1 MRKSERAWV
10 GLGTFL
16 VTGIV
21 SVFAAGI
28 LSRTWANQ
36 QQQQATQEP
45 NLPGL
50 MLAKLASTQRVVT
63 GLVSKNFGEI
73 KRGAKDMI
81 SICDASQWES
91 HPDPVYGH
99 YKSELRR
106 QATNLSD
113 LADQQN
119 LEGASFSYIQTIATC
134 ISCHTHCRDILRIAE
149 VPNRVIQI
157 PVVGDEYERTGMPI
171 YRR

>member
-1 MRKSERAWV
+1 MKSIRTWV
-10 GLGTFL
+10 WAGTFL
-16 VTGIV
+16 AIGAGV
-21 SVFAAGI
+21 SVLSAA
-28 LSRTWANQ
+28 WANNQ
-36 QQQQATQEP
+36 QPSQEQ
-45 NLPGL
+45 NMPGL

-73 KRGAKDMI
+73 KRGAKDMM

-99 YKSELRR
+99 YKTELRR
-106 QATNLSD
+106 QASSLSD

-119 LEGASFSYIQTIATC
+119 LEGAGFSYIQTISTC
-134 ISCHTHCRDILRIAE
+134 INCHTHCRDILRIAE

-157 PVVGDEYERTGMPI
+157 PVVGDEYERSGMPI

>member
-1 MRKSERAWV
+1 MKSK
-10 GLGTFL
+10 
-16 VTGIV
+16 
-21 SVFAAGI
+21 
-28 LSRTWANQ
+28 RTWVWVATAVTILTGASLLTNAMANNNQ
-36 QQQQATQEP
+36 QEI

-73 KRGAKDMI
+73 RRGAKDMI

-91 HPDPVYGH
+91 HPDPIYGH
-99 YKSELRR
+99 YRSELRR
-106 QATNLSD
+106 QATNLSN

-119 LEGASFSYIQTIATC
+119 LDGAAFSYIQTISTC
-134 ISCHTHCRDILRIAE
+134 ISCHSHCRDVLRIAA

-157 PVVGDEYERTGMPI
+157 PVVEEEFERSGMPI